1 MAMLLN
7 QCTLFIGLLFFS
19 PWESICF
26 TLSHTS
32 LEMPL
37 QSCILTMT
45 SRNFQHILSWELN
58 SSATI
63 PTHYTVSY
71 TVISA
76 DEEWKTVE
84 SCTNIIKSS
93 CNMTDIYE
101 INETYFTNVTGFNG
115 KEKLVECM
123 DSFFPITDTILDP
136 PEVSILGFKDAIN
149 VTVHHP
155 ASLSKIRNE
164 EKELFSSVVIKVQS
178 SNTLSKDLTVEM
190 DDRENVTTIID
201 SLIPNSNYCVSAHW
215 DLQFSKNVIQSPLQ
229 CIMLSTG
236 QESVLGI
243 LPEPKNVRMNSVN
256 LKNILH
262 WEPPDFYK
270 GNVTY
275 TAQYKSYRSFEDE
288 CKNIIL
294 TSCDFSNI
302 SKYGNYTL
310 RVRAE
315 SEDDQSDWVNI
326 TFCPLE
332 DTIIGPPGIQVESL
346 AGSLY
351 LHFSYPNI
359 ENEPD
364 MWTLRDYYY
373 SWTYNV
379 QYWKNGTNDKL
390 EKNTRYDSEVLT
402 NLDPWTVYCLQVQ
415 GFIMDKK
422 RSGEWSQPVCAQTTD
437 NGSHPY
443 WTYVTV
449 LIVSMIVV
457 LMLVLGCFCML
468 WYFYRKVKCIFFPGY
483 SFPQH
488 LKEYL
493 EQPSYGISF
502 LLPVPSSE
510 SESFDKLSVIEES
523 ENTGH
528 DTTAPCD
535 CSAEVLQQSLLSG
548 KKNT

>member
-1 MAMLLN
+1 MERSFQPWLYSCLL
-7 QCTLFIGLLFFS
+7 
-19 PWESICF
+19 
-26 TLSHTS
+26 
-32 LEMPL
+32 
-37 QSCILTMT
+37 
-45 SRNFQHILSWELN
+45 
-58 SSATI
+58 
-63 PTHYTVSY
+63 
-71 TVISA
+71 
-76 DEEWKTVE
+76 
-84 SCTNIIKSS
+84 
-93 CNMTDIYE
+93 
-101 INETYFTNVTGFNG
+101 
-115 KEKLVECM
+115 
-123 DSFFPITDTILDP
+123 IT
-136 PEVSILGFKDAIN
+136 
-149 VTVHHP
+149 
-155 ASLSKIRNE
+155 
-164 EKELFSSVVIKVQS
+164 
-178 SNTLSKDLTVEM
+178 
-190 DDRENVTTIID
+190 
-201 SLIPNSNYCVSAHW
+201 
-215 DLQFSKNVIQSPLQ
+215 
-229 CIMLSTG
+229 
-236 QESVLGI
+236 VLGI

-256 LKNILH
+256 LKNILQ

-275 TAQYKSYRSFEDE
+275 TAQYKSYRSFEDK
-288 CKNIIL
+288 CKNINL
-294 TSCDFSNI
+294 TSCDFSDI
-302 SKYGNYTL
+302 SKYGNYIL
-310 RVRAE
+310 RVKAE

-346 AGSLY
+346 AGSLH

-359 ENEPD
+359 ENEPN

-390 EKNTRYDSEVLT
+390 EKNTPYDSEVLT

-415 GFIMDKK
+415 GFITDKK
-422 RSGEWSQPVCAQTTD
+422 RSGEWSQPVCAQTTE

-449 LIVSMIVV
+449 IIVSTIVV

-528 DTTAPCD
+528 DATGPCD
-535 CSAEVLQQSLLSG
+535 YSAEVLQQSLLPG
-548 KKNT
+548 EKNT